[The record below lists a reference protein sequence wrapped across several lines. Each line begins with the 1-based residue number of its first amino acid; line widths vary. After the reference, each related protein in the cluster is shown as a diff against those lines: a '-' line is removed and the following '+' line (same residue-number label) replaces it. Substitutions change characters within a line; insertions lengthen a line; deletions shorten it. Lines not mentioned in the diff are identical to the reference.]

1 MATYNNQAPT
11 AVNNVGLYGATDE
24 SIGAYKQASEYA
36 ADARYWALL
45 AESKFGTVDDLI
57 AEVERLFQQGILM
70 RADIEQLKQD
80 FENQDARLMVLVAE
94 ANAAASNAQNAVD
107 IVNQK
112 LIEIQAQLDLLLA
125 MKVTVETLPPG
136 SEATGSFNNQTG
148 EIHLGIPEGEKG
160 AAGSVT
166 NLSTA
171 PTGTPEIGDI
181 GFYVD
186 KDDNTVH
193 KTSLESI
200 ANLIPSVRSIK
211 VNDGVAETGEVVL
224 TLTKDTVGLGNVLN
238 LPQYSRQEVN
248 NKVDNFI
255 KVYGTK
261 EEADADAAN
270 RQVGETVLVWNSVK
284 YDFYEVASNKTL
296 TPSKSEPRIVTVN
309 SRVPDSSG
317 NIDITI
323 PTGNPSLYLG
333 EMVMFPYD
341 PSKNVSYP
349 GVLPADGRLVAKET
363 AGDLGPSLVSGQLPV
378 VSETQWQSGARQYFS
393 WGKLADGVTDADSTN
408 FVSIRLPDWTGG
420 EAIRSPSKAND
431 GGYSGSTFSQ
441 TPYIVTVNGKGP
453 NDTSGNV
460 VLSSIDLGAAKS
472 GANSD
477 ITELNGLTKPI
488 TPEQGGTGAT
498 DIGQARIALNVQ
510 AFHSGL
516 GSGASAYS
524 HMSSPDYTKEL
535 RLDGHGGFRLV
546 DGNTSSTV
554 PFAINSGGTGAETA
568 DGARTN
574 LGIDRFVQRVETE
587 TQIKPT
593 SASQKR
599 MFCNENGDWGYYDD
613 ASNETL
619 ALRLGRGGTGATTL
633 EGARFNLGV
642 DLFSKESSRTAMY
655 SANKQYAITVDDT
668 GLWGAGGP
676 SGAVALG
683 VGFGGTGGTTVPVAQ
698 RNLQVM
704 ESNNTSLQL
713 DYPNLRPGI
722 YYVGDNTKAG
732 GNGKPFNY
740 AQILTISEQDG
751 SAGNWSQMAFPL
763 LVNAAPKLR
772 RRNASPAILSNWY
785 DFLVK
790 GLNATVDANGFY
802 KAASP
807 VVKVKG
813 DGTSEANDFAE
824 GVSVSRVD
832 VGVYK
837 ISGTLGFNSDP
848 AWGGISGGF
857 SIPQNSNGLPLLWVD
872 YEVDEAGD
880 ILLKTFHRTHEGVPE
895 FASNKIKGV
904 AAGEPID
911 IPEGRWID
919 LRVEMPESK

>member
-57 AEVERLFQQGILM
+57 AEVERLYQQGILM
-70 RADIEQLKQD
+70 RADIEQLKHD
-80 FENQDARLMVLVAE
+80 FENQDARLMLLVAE

-166 NLSTA
+166 DLFTT

-181 GFYVD
+181 GFYID

-200 ANLIPSVRSIK
+200 ANLIPSVRSVK

-349 GVLPADGRLVAKET
+349 GVLPADGRLVYKET
-363 AGDLGPSLVSGQLPV
+363 AGDLGSSLVSGQLPV

-498 DIGQARIALNVQ
+498 
-510 AFHSGL
+510 
-516 GSGASAYS
+516 
-524 HMSSPDYTKEL
+524 
-535 RLDGHGGFRLV
+535 
-546 DGNTSSTV
+546 
-554 PFAINSGGTGAETA
+554 
-568 DGARTN
+568 
-574 LGIDRFVQRVETE
+574 
-587 TQIKPT
+587 
-593 SASQKR
+593 
-599 MFCNENGDWGYYDD
+599 
-613 ASNETL
+613 
-619 ALRLGRGGTGATTL
+619 TL

-713 DYPNLRPGI
+713 DSPNLRPGI
-722 YYVGDNTKAG
+722 YYVGDNTNAG

-790 GLNATVDANGFY
+790 DLNATVDVNGFY

-895 FASNKIKGV
+895 FASNKIEGI